1 MSSAAHH
8 HSART
13 PRSRWHGG
21 AHKGGYGIRA
31 ARVIQACAFA
41 IVTLWLCYHW
51 SHAPRRQPPRDD
63 AVAAASAGRLQVR
76 GLVVERPKPKD
87 VGRRKSRSVI
97 SLEGPGD
104 RDLLPG
110 DGALAEGA
118 QGGGGLAGGDI
129 VTRIV
134 AKAGRAQGQGVKLK
148 DLVEAKAQGGGNLL
162 GEFGGEAEE
171 EGERKWEDQGEMEER
186 ALVDLKG
193 GGREAK
199 VVQRAME
206 ETRAVEGEGEGEGGA
221 EGEREGTAPSA
232 LEVAGRGD
240 EDEDDGEERSEG
252 GGAGEAAEGG
262 SRAEHSSDAR
272 EWQQRVAS
280 SSTAHPVLL
289 AGTPCMAVRADPASA
304 RMLLALRG
312 GRVHMPAHPPGLLT
326 SVPPL
331 MLPLLP
337 PVLQG
342 RVLTAFQADSGGA
355 GGGARGGQGSTQSMA
370 WRGRVQV
377 GTVGGRG
384 ARGRARGWAA
394 RTGRG
399 RRRKCAWG

>member
-171 EGERKWEDQGEMEER
+171 EGERK
-186 ALVDLKG
+186 G
-193 GGREAK
+193 GAGAG
-199 VVQRAME
+199 M
-206 ETRAVEGEGEGEGGA
+206 EGEEQ
-221 EGEREGTAPSA
+221 
-232 LEVAGRGD
+232 GRGD

-377 GTVGGRG
+377 GT
-384 ARGRARGWAA
+384 
-394 RTGRG
+394 
-399 RRRKCAWG
+399 